1 MKLLIAS
8 WLAGLLGFGLLVAGV
23 AMLNM
28 PAAFIVAGLGLLA
41 WARLAD
47 KAAAALAGSEKST
60 EGRHSPPPK
69 SP

>member
-23 AMLNM
+23 YQLNA

-41 WARLAD
+41 WSRLAD
-47 KAAAALAGSEKST
+47 RAAAVQRSNLG
-60 EGRHSPPPK
+60 G
-69 SP
+69 